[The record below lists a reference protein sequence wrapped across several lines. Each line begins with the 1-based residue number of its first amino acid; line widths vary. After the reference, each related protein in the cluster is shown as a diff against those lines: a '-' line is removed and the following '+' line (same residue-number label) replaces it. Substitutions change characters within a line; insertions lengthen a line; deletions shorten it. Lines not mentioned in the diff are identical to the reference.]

1 MSTVQKL
8 IDYLKELEK
17 ALKHCPPY
25 ISMRGLSE
33 TAASA
38 RVCLRASIYR
48 LDDIFYSSVHPAVVP
63 SIGGASFVVSSS
75 VTRSSAT
82 KDNQKQSISP

>member
-38 RVCLRASIYR
+38 RVSLCASIYR
-48 LDDIFYSSVHPAVVP
+48 LDDIFYSSVHPALVQ
-63 SIGGASFVVSSS
+63 SMGGASSV

-82 KDNQKQSISP
+82 KDNQRQSISP